1 MIVNAYELD
10 TSGLKL
16 LRFTRN
22 EKWLAYIMRN
32 RGGYA
37 DLYPEAYQAEIAKLM
52 GED

>member
-37 DLYPEAYQAEIAKLM
+37 DLYPEADQAEIARLM